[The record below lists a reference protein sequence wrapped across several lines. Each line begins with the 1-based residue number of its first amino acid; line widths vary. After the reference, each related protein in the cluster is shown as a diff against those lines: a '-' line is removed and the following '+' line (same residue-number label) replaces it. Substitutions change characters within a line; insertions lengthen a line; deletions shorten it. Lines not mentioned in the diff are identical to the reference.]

1 MERKYAKGISY
12 KTKVKIIFCNI
23 NHKHNH
29 KGRMVTHALD
39 DY

>member
-12 KTKVKIIFCNI
+12 NTKVKIIFCNI
-23 NHKHNH
+23 DYEHNH
-29 KGRMVTHALD
+29 KGRMVSHALD